1 MKVPRDRETEEPEP
15 EEPLPSP
22 AARVSHREVWVGV
35 FVIVG
40 IIAVAALL
48 LVMTSPALIRGRYV
62 IKTVVPNAGGI
73 RRSDPVQMRGV
84 NVGRVLRFKMIPEGV
99 EIRMEI
105 EGDYSIP
112 TDSYLE
118 LKGAGLLGGMV
129 ADIVPGK
136 ASEVLHNG
144 DVIQGRTSEG
154 MVDVSNRLAKQA
166 ETVLN
171 RMEQLLSKETIDN
184 VHSSS
189 GELDSLLKQLNG
201 TVGEQRREL
210 MTLTKSLQRSS
221 AGFERTINAPEL
233 EAGVKRV
240 DAITKNADE
249 AAKKMTEVSDSL
261 GRSSKAMED
270 VMARIQRGEGSLG
283 RATRDDKLYDNL
295 SQAAASI
302 NEASVN
308 LNKLADDLRK
318 NPKKYINLKVF

>member
-1 MKVPRDRETEEPEP
+1 
-15 EEPLPSP
+15 
-22 AARVSHREVWVGV
+22 
-35 FVIVG
+35 
-40 IIAVAALL
+40 
-48 LVMTSPALIRGRYV
+48 
-62 IKTVVPNAGGI
+62 
-73 RRSDPVQMRGV
+73 
-84 NVGRVLRFKMIPEGV
+84 VLRFKMIPEGV

-112 TDSYLE
+112 VDSYLE

-129 ADIVPGK
+129 ADIVPGT
-136 ASEVLHNG
+136 ASDVLHNG

-154 MVDVSNRLAKQA
+154 MVDVSARLAKQA

-171 RMEQLLSKETIDN
+171 RMDLLLSKQTIDN

-189 GELDSLLKQLNG
+189 AELDTLLKQLNS
-201 TVGEQRREL
+201 TVGEQRKEL

-249 AAKKMTEVSDSL
+249 AAKKMSDVSDSL

-270 VMARIQRGEGSLG
+270 VMSRIQRGEGTLG